1 MEREGDMVREVR
13 DGRGYMER
21 ARKRGGK
28 EREGKQERERERG
41 QEGNSHCEKRSI
53 LATIWF
59 KQDFSVSHSLLLLPT
74 TMEEQ

>member
-28 EREGKQERERERG
+28 EREGKQEREREGGGGNRG
-41 QEGNSHCEKRSI
+41 LRTHETLTNKSWGMDSEGMEKKIGRYG
-53 LATIWF
+53 
-59 KQDFSVSHSLLLLPT
+59 
-74 TMEEQ
+74 ER